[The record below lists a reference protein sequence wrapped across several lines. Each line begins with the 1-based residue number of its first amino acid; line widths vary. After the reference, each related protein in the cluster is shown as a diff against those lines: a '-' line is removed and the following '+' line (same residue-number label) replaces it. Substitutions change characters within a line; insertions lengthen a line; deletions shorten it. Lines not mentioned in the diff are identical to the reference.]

1 MIEDISQAIEG
12 LVGQLDNTFEGV
24 FNTSLD
30 VIEVCNTKWA
40 RAGKMLTFENGD
52 YLIESIS
59 YDQYFVTGLP
69 QTGVFTLAQPYFVSG
84 TRISANREWTIADNN
99 LMDKTP
105 LVWLLHDIRYRKFGR
120 ESVFEWEA
128 DLRLFFLDET
138 NTAQF
143 YTRDHI
149 QNVVVPMS
157 KLAEEFIKVVNAN
170 RSYLTLDQWEV
181 LNFTRFG
188 TEREGGS
195 FSNILDA
202 NLSGVELRITLTKY
216 KENCKC

>member
-1 MIEDISQAIEG
+1 MIEDISQAVEA
-12 LVGQLDNTFEGV
+12 LVGQIDNT
-24 FNTSLD
+24 L
-30 VIEVCNTKWA
+30 EVVLNQTTNQLETCNTKWA
-40 RAGKMLTFENGD
+40 RVGKFVNGSKVITE
-52 YLIESIS
+52 IE
-59 YDQYFVTGLP
+59 YDQWLK
-69 QTGVFTLAQPYFVSG
+69 AQVLGPTITIAAPYFVPG
-84 TRISANREWTIADNN
+84 TQISANREWTIADNN

-138 NTAQF
+138 NMVQY

-149 QNVVVPMS
+149 YNVVVPMS
-157 KLAEEFIKVVNAN
+157 KLADEFIKVVNAD
-170 RSYLTLDQWEV
+170 RGYLTLDEWEV

-188 TEREGGS
+188 TEREQGV

-202 NLSGVELRITLTKY
+202 NLSGVELRIQLTKY

>member
-1 MIEDISQAIEG
+1 MIEDISQAVEA
-12 LVGQLDNTFEGV
+12 LVGQIDNT
-24 FNTSLD
+24 LD
-30 VIEVCNTKWA
+30 VGYNQTEDRLETCNTKWA
-40 RAGKMLTFENGD
+40 RVGKLVDGSYPITG
-52 YLIESIS
+52 IE
-59 YDQYFVTGLP
+59 YDQWFTAQVTGPIVLIP
-69 QTGVFTLAQPYFVSG
+69 PPYFVPG
-84 TRISANREWTIADNN
+84 TQISANREWTIGNNN

-138 NTAQF
+138 NMVQY

-149 QNVVVPMS
+149 YNVVVPMS
-157 KLAEEFIKVVNAN
+157 KLADEFIKVVNAD
-170 RSYLTLDQWEV
+170 RGYLTLDEWEV

-188 TEREGGS
+188 TEREQGV

>member
-1 MIEDISQAIEG
+1 MIEDISQAVEA
-12 LVGQLDNTFEGV
+12 LVGQIDNT
-24 FNTSLD
+24 L
-30 VIEVCNTKWA
+30 EVVLNQTTNQLETCNTKWA
-40 RAGKMLTFENGD
+40 RVGKLVNG
-52 YLIESIS
+52 LEPITGIE
-59 YDQYFVTGLP
+59 YDQWLTANNVTGP
-69 QTGVFTLAQPYFVSG
+69 TVTISAPYFVPG
-84 TRISANREWTIADNN
+84 TQISANREWTIGNNN

-120 ESVFEWEA
+120 QSVYEWEA

-138 NTAQF
+138 NMTQY

-149 QNVVVPMS
+149 YNVVVPMS
-157 KLAEEFIKVVNAN
+157 KLADEFIKVVNAD
-170 RSYLTLDQWEV
+170 RGYLTLDEWEV

-188 TEREGGS
+188 TEREQGV

>member
-1 MIEDISQAIEG
+1 MIEDISQAVEA
-12 LVGQLDNTFEGV
+12 LVGQIDNT
-24 FNTSLD
+24 L
-30 VIEVCNTKWA
+30 EVVLNETLNRLETCDTKWA
-40 RAGKMLTFENGD
+40 RVGKLVNG
-52 YLIESIS
+52 LEPITAIE
-59 YDQYFVTGLP
+59 YDQWLTADNVTGP
-69 QTGVFTLAQPYFVSG
+69 TITIAAPYFVPG
-84 TRISANREWTIADNN
+84 TQISANREWTIADNN
-99 LMDKTP
+99 LMQKTP

-120 ESVFEWEA
+120 QSVYEWEA

-138 NTAQF
+138 NMAQY

-149 QNVVVPMS
+149 YNVVVPMS
-157 KLAEEFIKVVNAN
+157 KLADEFIKVVNAD
-170 RSYLTLDQWEV
+170 RGYLTLDEWEV

-188 TEREGGS
+188 TEREQGV

>member
-1 MIEDISQAIEG
+1 MIEDISQAVEALIGQISPDIEA
-12 LVGQLDNTFEGV
+12 VENQAEQRMD
-24 FNTSLD
+24 
-30 VIEVCNTKWA
+30 VCNTKWA
-40 RAGKMLTFENGD
+40 RVGKTFTYNGQQ
-52 YLIESIS
+52 YPIQSIS
-59 YDQYFVTGLP
+59 YNEWLTSTQNITG
-69 QTGVFTLAQPYFVSG
+69 TLSLASPYFVPG
-84 TRISANREWTIADNN
+84 TQISANREWTIADNN
-99 LMDKTP
+99 LMNKTP
-105 LVWLLHDIRYRKFGR
+105 LVWLLHDIRYQKFGR
-120 ESVFEWEA
+120 QSVFDWAA

-138 NTAQF
+138 NMTQY

-157 KLAEEFIKVVNAN
+157 KLADEFIKVVNAN
-170 RSYLTLDQWEV
+170 RSYLTLDEWEV

-188 TEREGGS
+188 TEREQGV